1 MEYGYGAHE
10 YPTSGVFEV
19 EPQNCPGFVF
29 RRSMWLGTTEMSRL
43 EFRVFLEDLAEGY
56 HGDMYHLIFKNCNHF
71 TDDLCK
77 RLTGNR
83 IPRWVNRLAK
93 LGLHLFSPFC
103 LCIYFAYC
111 KFLLSLSMLPFR
123 QVWEGMDGKYQLWK
137 S

>member
-29 RRSMWLGTTEMSRL
+29 RRSMSLGTTEMSRV
-43 EFRVFLEDLAEGY
+43 EFRGFLEDLSESY
-56 HGDMYHLIFKNCNHF
+56 HGDTYHLIFKNCNHF

-77 RLTGNR
+77 RLTGKQ

-93 LGLHLFSPFC
+93 LGLYIFVFHFVFVLFCFEDFGAKTFVFHLC
-103 LCIYFAYC
+103 VYFAYC
-111 KFLLSLSMLPFR
+111 IFFL
-123 QVWEGMDGKYQLWK
+123 
-137 S
+137 